1 MDKLT
6 PSARSRNMAAIRS
19 KGMKPEMAVRRLV
32 HRMGFRFRLHGHGL
46 VGKPDLVFPSRRAVV
61 FVHGCFWHQ
70 HSSRNCK
77 IVRVPKSNLRY
88 WRAKLARNVERDQLN
103 RAALRSLGWRVLVIW
118 ECSIENDRGWA
129 KRLLKFLDLQQAFH
143 PS

>member
-6 PSARSRNMAAIRS
+6 RAERSRNMRAIRS
-19 KGMKPEMAVRRLV
+19 VDTTPEVVVRRHV
-32 HRMGFRFRLHGHGL
+32 HRMGYRFRLHRRGL
-46 VGKPDLVFPSRRAVV
+46 PGRPDLVFSSRRAVV

-77 IVRVPKSNLRY
+77 IVRIPKSNLRY
-88 WRAKLARNVERDQLN
+88 WRAKLARNVERDLLN

-118 ECSIENDRGWA
+118 ECSIENERGWA
-129 KRLLKFLDLQQAFH
+129 KRLRNFLDQRQPFR
-143 PS
+143 SS